1 MKMKKIIKILG
12 LVLLLGVGS
21 CSKMPATFDI
31 VGQWGVYDVTYIFPD
46 LEPTHLEF
54 TNNHYCEYWTFQVNG
69 ILSVKKN
76 STNKVDY
83 GDYYY
88 NSNSRKLKFI
98 HDGYTHY
105 LDADVAEV
113 SPIEMILT
121 VRFSYGG
128 TTIYKMKKLEW

>member
-21 CSKMPATFDI
+21 CSKMPTTFDI

-113 SPIEMILT
+113 SPNW
-121 VRFSYGG
+121 S
-128 TTIYKMKKLEW
+128 